1 MYLTGISRVHNQRN
15 YDFIKHKGKFPE
27 AIREIYKRFGILN
40 LFNPFRPN
48 GSYRLDLG
56 IYEEKVVCKI
66 LLELAK
72 TEDLKQMT
80 NVVMDGSPIEAIDKD
95 FVANLPE
102 KGTHDIF

>member
-1 MYLTGISRVHNQRN
+1 M
-15 YDFIKHKGKFPE
+15 
-27 AIREIYKRFGILN
+27 
-40 LFNPFRPN
+40 
-48 GSYRLDLG
+48 
-56 IYEEKVVCKI
+56 VCKI

-102 KGTHDIF
+102 KGISAISFENRISNLSCLFYL

>member
-1 MYLTGISRVHNQRN
+1 MHSQRN
-15 YDFIKHKGKFPE
+15 YDFIKHRGKYPE

-72 TEDLKQMT
+72 NEGLGQMT
-80 NVVMDGSPIEAIDKD
+80 NVVLNGNPVEAIDKD
-95 FVANLPE
+95 FAASLPE
-102 KGTHDIF
+102 KGTAALPISLKM